1 MIINYQLAKVLKRVA
16 VIFLIAVFSVAGI
29 VACSKTTDPSQQS
42 SEVVVPD
49 DTGPVTPGDTNV
61 TPEPGDTN
69 VTPEPGDTNVTPEPG
84 DTNVTPEPTLTFPQN
99 TYYKIYV
106 PFGKGLSAS
115 DEWTTTVSY
124 QDTNTLIQLWK
135 DIIDGGKDNDGK
147 RWFIRDGDNRAKADD
162 PSIRE
167 KNHYYYFDKNFDLV
181 YHRNGKG
188 TLKIRKLVG
197 AVIVQYYRGK
207 NANTYTVA
215 GLYQNLI
222 ENAGQYG
229 WMHFSKFMHAGYN
242 PDNDKRKVGD
252 LELLVL
258 NVGYGGDGEYGVDAY
273 YNVWNKG
280 GWRDN
285 IEYFLGQHPYFV
297 DNRDPN
303 NYALNQKVNHT
314 YDTAAFNFKFVSLQP
329 EAWHL
334 EEHPE
339 GDWVQR

>member
-1 MIINYQLAKVLKRVA
+1 MINEKLKRIAIV
-16 VIFLIAVFSVAGI
+16 FLIAVFSIAGVI
-29 VACSKTTDPSQQS
+29 SCSTDATEPNASQQT
-42 SEVVVPD
+42 
-49 DTGPVTPGDTNV
+49 TGPTIPD
-61 TPEPGDTN
+61 E
-69 VTPEPGDTNVTPEPG
+69 
-84 DTNVTPEPTLTFPQN
+84 PEPTFGED
-99 TYYKIYV
+99 TYYRVYV
-106 PFGKGLSAS
+106 PFRGEDYSK
-115 DEWTTTVSY
+115 VSY
-124 QDTNTLIQLWK
+124 EDTNTLLRYWK
-135 DIIDGGKDNDGK
+135 EMIGVKDEPFIGSDRGESNK
-147 RWFIRDGDNRAKADD
+147 RWRFFIRDGDNRAKIDD
-162 PSIRE
+162 TSITL

-181 YHRNGKG
+181 YYRNGKG